1 MEGFHFGTPLFLMGH
16 INAHCSECIWYES
29 INYQM
34 YCKYLKKRITAR
46 KTPKYCRGY
55 KNMGDYERTGK
66 GGDSIKE

>member
-1 MEGFHFGTPLFLMGH
+1 MAKP
-16 INAHCSECIWYES
+16 INIDAHCSDCIWYES

-34 YCKYLKKRITAR
+34 CCKYLKKRITAR

-55 KNMGDYERTGK
+55 KSINYERTNK